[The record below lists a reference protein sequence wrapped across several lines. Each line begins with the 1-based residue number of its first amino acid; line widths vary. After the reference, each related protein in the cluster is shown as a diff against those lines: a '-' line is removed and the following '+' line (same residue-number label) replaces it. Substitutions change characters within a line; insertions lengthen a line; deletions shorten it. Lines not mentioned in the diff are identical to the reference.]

1 MSTADLFERKLLHG
15 YQLETASLKAN
26 ASRVAAPLLP
36 LLLLAAVVDD
46 AAAAAAAAVIGG
58 HDKSASPINIKML
71 SRTSDTRTLN
81 RILCV

>member
-1 MSTADLFERKLLHG
+1 LPR
-15 YQLETASLKAN
+15 
-26 ASRVAAPLLP
+26 LLP
-36 LLLLAAVVDD
+36 LLLLSAVVDDD

-58 HDKSASPINIKML
+58 HDKSARPVIIKML